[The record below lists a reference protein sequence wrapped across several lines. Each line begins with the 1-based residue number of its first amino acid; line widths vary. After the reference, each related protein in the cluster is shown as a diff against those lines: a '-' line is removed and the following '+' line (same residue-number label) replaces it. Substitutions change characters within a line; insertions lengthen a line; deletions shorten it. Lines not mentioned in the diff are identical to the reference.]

1 MMNSYNVDLKFKIFS
16 VDIIDRLS
24 ATNIG
29 LFENR
34 TIWQLDKHLRFLIN
48 KKYLLI
54 IQPGF
59 QTDLASV
66 PRVPIIYSLW
76 GDRSHREAVL
86 HDYLYR
92 INPILVL
99 SKKQSDL
106 VFKLA
111 MISQKQPYWIYQ
123 PMYLGVKF
131 GGGSSYHKLPVDH
144 KFII

>member
-1 MMNSYNVDLKFKIFS
+1 MANSYGMDAKFKIFS

-24 ATNIG
+24 ATDIG

-34 TIWQLDKHLRFLIN
+34 VIWQLDKPLRFLLN
-48 KKYLLI
+48 KKFLI
-54 IQPGF
+54 IIRPGF
-59 QTDLASV
+59 QTDFASV
-66 PRVPIIYSLW
+66 PRIPIVYSFW
-76 GDRSHREAVL
+76 GDRAHREAVL

-99 SKKQSDL
+99 SKKQSDR

-111 MISQKQPYWIYQ
+111 MIGQKNPYWIYQ

-131 GGGSSYHKLPVDH
+131 GGGSSYHKLRVDH
-144 KFII
+144 KFIK